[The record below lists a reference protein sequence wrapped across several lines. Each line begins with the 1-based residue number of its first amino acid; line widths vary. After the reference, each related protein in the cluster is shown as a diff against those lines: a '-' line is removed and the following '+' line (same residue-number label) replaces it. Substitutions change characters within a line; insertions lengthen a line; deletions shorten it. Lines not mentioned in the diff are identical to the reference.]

1 MNVKFSTAYFLAFV
15 NVLGFSLMMPVLP
28 FIVRNYGGK
37 EWVFGLLLALYS
49 GAQFIG
55 APYLGA
61 LSDVR
66 GRKNILLVSQ
76 VGKLISW
83 VFMLGALL
91 LPNINIGVLSLPLL
105 IIALARIVDG
115 LTGGSSSVTNAYVSD
130 ITSGEQKMRIYGMMG
145 GVAGFGVI
153 IGPGIGGLTA
163 ASPLG
168 YIGTAL
174 AAILISMIAITMI
187 ALYMKESLAP
197 ERRRTD
203 FNGKMLDSIFIVRRI
218 RKLAP
223 NRLIKQLF
231 VLKFL
236 FSSLMAFYIST
247 ISLYVIDTFDFNQTQ
262 IGWFMLAVG
271 LFMSFNQGVISK
283 FVVKKIGAVKTLVL
297 GLFLALV
304 GLVLF
309 KIPNHFPVFIGL
321 YYIFNLGLSL
331 CFPNFNS
338 LIALYGDQDKQGETM
353 GVSESL
359 NALAMTIIPLL
370 STLVYSY
377 IGGDLYWFATVLPL
391 AALIFVYFSGFATGQ
406 SK

>member
-1 MNVKFSTAYFLAFV
+1 
-15 NVLGFSLMMPVLP
+15 
-28 FIVRNYGGK
+28 
-37 EWVFGLLLALYS
+37 
-49 GAQFIG
+49 
-55 APYLGA
+55 
-61 LSDVR
+61 
-66 GRKNILLVSQ
+66 
-76 VGKLISW
+76 
-83 VFMLGALL
+83 
-91 LPNINIGVLSLPLL
+91 
-105 IIALARIVDG
+105 
-115 LTGGSSSVTNAYVSD
+115 
-130 ITSGEQKMRIYGMMG
+130 
-145 GVAGFGVI
+145 
-153 IGPGIGGLTA
+153 
-163 ASPLG
+163 
-168 YIGTAL
+168 
-174 AAILISMIAITMI
+174 
-187 ALYMKESLAP
+187 
-197 ERRRTD
+197 
-203 FNGKMLDSIFIVRRI
+203 MLDSIFIVRRI

-231 VLKFL
+231 VLKLL

-283 FVVKKIGAVKTLVL
+283 YVVKKIGVVKTLVL

-309 KIPNHFPVFIGL
+309 KIPNQFPVFIGF

-359 NALAMTIIPLL
+359 NALAMTIIPLI
-370 STLVYSY
+370 STMIYSR

-391 AALIFVYFSGFATGQ
+391 AALIFVYFSGFATGH

>member
-76 VGKLISW
+76 VGKLVSW
-83 VFMLGALL
+83 VVMLGALL
-91 LPNINIGVLSLPLL
+91 LPNINIGLLSLPLL

-163 ASPLG
+163 ASPWG

-174 AAILISMIAITMI
+174 AAILISVIAIMMI
-187 ALYMKESLAP
+187 ALFMKESLAP
-197 ERRRTD
+197 ARRRTD

-283 FVVKKIGAVKTLVL
+283 YVVKKIGVVKTLVL

-309 KIPNHFPVFIGL
+309 KIPNQFPVFIGF

-359 NALAMTIIPLL
+359 NALAMTIIPLI
-370 STLVYSY
+370 STMIYSH